1 MSKIWLITGA
11 GRGLGR
17 SILEAALAAGNKVV
31 ATARDPERLADLR
44 ERYGDRLLNPALDVT
59 NPAHAHRAVMV
70 AEAAYGGLDV
80 LVNTAGYAHP
90 TPLAQAGDEG
100 LAARSETNFLG
111 TVNLIRAALPVM
123 RNQRAGHIINISS
136 LGGRVATPGF
146 TAALARDVGPFGIKV
161 TALQPDAPDEIAWL
175 VVELSGR
182 QESPRRLMLGG
193 GAFQAFRQPET
204 GRRSTAAEWA
214 ASARR
219 PVSPAPNSQ
228 LC

>member
-31 ATARDPERLADLR
+31 ATARDPERLTDLR

-59 NPAHAHRAVMV
+59 NPAQARRAVMV

-80 LVNTAGYAHP
+80 LVNTAGCTHP
-90 TPLAQAGDEG
+90 AFLAQAGTESFP
-100 LAARSETNFLG
+100 APSETNFLG
-111 TVNLIRAALPVM
+111 TVNLVRAALPVM
-123 RNQRAGHIINISS
+123 RSQRSGHIINISS

-146 TAALARDVGPFGIKV
+146 TAALAQEVAPFGIRI
-161 TALQPDAPDEIAWL
+161 TALQPDIPDEIARL
-175 VVELSGR
+175 VVELAGHE
-182 QESPRRLMLGG
+182 ESPRRLMLGRA
-193 GAFQAFRQPET
+193 AFQAVRQ
-204 GRRSTAAEWA
+204 STAADWI

-219 PVSPAPNSQ
+219 PISPAPNSP